1 MGTYAKSEN
10 GTVSKGNLQS
20 EQSKEAELNWS
31 RQAVASYL
39 GYIGKCFIPFNIFTI
54 QLWFSIVTG
63 PQKIFVGAPNPKLA
77 SKSVY
82 IWSEN
87 KFL

>member
-39 GYIGKCFIPFNIFTI
+39 GYIG
-54 QLWFSIVTG
+54 
-63 PQKIFVGAPNPKLA
+63 
-77 SKSVY
+77 
-82 IWSEN
+82 
-87 KFL
+87 

>member
-31 RQAVASYL
+31 RFGLYRL
-39 GYIGKCFIPFNIFTI
+39 MYY
-54 QLWFSIVTG
+54 SI
-63 PQKIFVGAPNPKLA
+63 
-77 SKSVY
+77 
-82 IWSEN
+82 
-87 KFL
+87 